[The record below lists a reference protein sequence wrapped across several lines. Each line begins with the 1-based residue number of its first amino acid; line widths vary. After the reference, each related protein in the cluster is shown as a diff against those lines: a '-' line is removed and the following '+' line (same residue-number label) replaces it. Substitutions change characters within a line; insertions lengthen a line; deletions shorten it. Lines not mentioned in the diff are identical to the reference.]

1 MTKRTPVATA
11 APSWRIPEAAR
22 YRPYA
27 LAVTL
32 VISIIATPCS
42 GMEISRIAGCDGG
55 DVLKL
60 RGDIKRGDYV
70 KFRSQFD
77 GQRRIAGLD
86 LDSPGGLLNEGVRIA
101 MLTRQKRLPTFVAKQ
116 CDSVCAFIFLLGRK
130 RYVLSEAKIGVH
142 SVGNDYGSEDTG
154 TIRDTISFAR
164 LSAKLGIPSSAIGKM
179 VTTPPGKITFLDQ
192 ADLSALKV
200 VVRDPFA
207 RKAEGNQTCNSGP
220 ADEAAGAPIV
230 RIKTAHG
237 PESRSGRRA
246 GLAGPASQRKAL
258 SQ

>member
-1 MTKRTPVATA
+1 MIGQTPEAMA
-11 APSWRIPEAAR
+11 APSRRNSEAAR
-22 YRPYA
+22 SRFCSLAVA
-27 LAVTL
+27 LAVSL
-32 VISIIATPCS
+32 IAMPS
-42 GMEISRIAGCDGG
+42 AGMEISRVASCDGG

-101 MLTRQKRLPTFVAKQ
+101 LLTRHKRLSTFVAKQ

-130 RYVLSEAKIGVH
+130 RYVSARAKIGVH
-142 SVGNDYGSEDTG
+142 AVGNDYGSEDNG
-154 TIRDTISFAR
+154 TIRDTVSFAR

-200 VVRDPFA
+200 IVRDPFKLTAAKCDPDRGSLVASGPDAAPAGPVGIA
-207 RKAEGNQTCNSGP
+207 RKPDSAEGRRRVLLQ
-220 ADEAAGAPIV
+220 
-230 RIKTAHG
+230 
-237 PESRSGRRA
+237 SR
-246 GLAGPASQRKAL
+246 
-258 SQ
+258 

>member
-1 MTKRTPVATA
+1 MIKWTPEATA
-11 APSWRIPEAAR
+11 APSGRIPEAAR
-22 YRPYA
+22 YRPCA
-27 LAVTL
+27 LAVAL

-55 DVLKL
+55 DVLRL
-60 RGDIKRGDYV
+60 RGDIKHGDYV

-101 MLTRQKRLPTFVAKQ
+101 MLTRQKRLATYVAGQ

-130 RYVLSEAKIGVH
+130 RYVSSEAKIGVH
-142 SVGNDYGSEDTG
+142 AVGNDYGSEDGG

-179 VTTPPGKITFLDQ
+179 VTTPPRKITFLDQ

-200 VVRDPFA
+200 IVRDPFA
-207 RKAEGNQTCNSGP
+207 RKAEGNQACSSGP
-220 ADEAAGAPIV
+220 AEAAAGAPIA
-230 RIKTAHG
+230 RIKTSDR
-237 PESRSGRRA
+237 PESRSGRRTSFA
-246 GLAGPASQRKAL
+246 DPASQRKAR
-258 SQ
+258 SP